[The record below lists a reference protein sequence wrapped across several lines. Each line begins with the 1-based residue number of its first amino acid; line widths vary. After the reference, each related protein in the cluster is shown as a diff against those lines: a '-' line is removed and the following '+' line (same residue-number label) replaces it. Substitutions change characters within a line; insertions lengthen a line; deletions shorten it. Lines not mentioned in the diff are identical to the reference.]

1 MSRKPLEFISGLAVF
16 AVLTVIFYTMIRLQL
31 VPRSVLAWL
40 VQSRNPPVA
49 IIFFSALLSSLIV
62 LAMRIGVAFPWLDK
76 IIVSERLRTYLTGLP
91 LWAIFILGVISA
103 IGLYR
108 VFPACRPPE
117 SVTFSVAGRPNPLL
131 PSDTLTVRPNE
142 VIVVTATTSEK
153 DALLSCQWQYAGSVF
168 RRLGNSNACEI
179 NLEIAEEPGD
189 GYLTLQTSQDF
200 CAQSAIFS
208 LRVITEIP

>member
-131 PSDTLTVRPNE
+131 PSTR
-142 VIVVTATTSEK
+142 
-153 DALLSCQWQYAGSVF
+153 
-168 RRLGNSNACEI
+168 
-179 NLEIAEEPGD
+179 
-189 GYLTLQTSQDF
+189 
-200 CAQSAIFS
+200 
-208 LRVITEIP
+208 